1 MTDILPIIADT
12 NFNRIGIVDDYI
24 SLIWTTRFYE
34 HGDFQ
39 IQTPITPENID
50 LLAIGNYVI
59 RDDNENVG
67 IIEKVDLIY
76 SETNN
81 RVLTVSGRFL
91 TQLLSRRIIAEQ
103 TQVSGAVSSAI
114 NTLINDSI
122 ISPALAA
129 RKISNFTLGS
139 YSIAATI
146 EAQYTGKN
154 LYNVIS
160 DLALQYGFGFKITL
174 NDDNEFVFEL
184 YEGTDRSYDQSEN
197 PYIVF
202 SDEYDNLLNSEFQRD
217 DKNIINCVLAAGEG
231 EGTTRKTVWVS
242 SPDNPTGISRYE
254 FYDDSRNTSSN
265 DGEISEQDYL
275 EQLGEIGRE
284 NLTAYTLTFSGEIN
298 SINIQFGVN
307 VNIGDI
313 VTIENS
319 ELGLSS
325 SVRIIELIESVDASG
340 RYSIIPTFGT

>member
-114 NTLINDSI
+114 NTLINDAI

-129 RKISNFTLGS
+129 RQISNFTLGD

-217 DKNIINCVLAAGEG
+217 DKNIINCVLAAGE
-231 EGTTRKTVWVS
+231 ES
-242 SPDNPTGISRYE
+242 
-254 FYDDSRNTSSN
+254 
-265 DGEISEQDYL
+265 
-275 EQLGEIGRE
+275 
-284 NLTAYTLTFSGEIN
+284 TFKMG
-298 SINIQFGVN
+298 
-307 VNIGDI
+307 
-313 VTIENS
+313 
-319 ELGLSS
+319 
-325 SVRIIELIESVDASG
+325 
-340 RYSIIPTFGT
+340 